1 MTPEPPPMSAA
12 LRALV
17 DADNQ
22 RPGPSD
28 AERTRV
34 YAALGASLGLLPI
47 GAAVAAHAA
56 GASAA
61 AASSTAAAST
71 AAVSGGSTVASAV
84 GAASAVGRIALLV
97 KAPLV
102 SVGVGAVLGAA
113 LTAYVVKGPA
123 ARWTASARARR
134 AAVVATAPA
143 RTSTSLAPRIETPEV
158 AAALPAAAAA
168 PAEAPLADE
177 RPAAVRAP
185 ALRHAVAA
193 PAPRE
198 DEPARATDDAHA
210 TASLPTAGVL
220 AQEQA
225 LLDPA
230 RASLAHGD
238 GVGALARLALH
249 ERRFPGGALAQ
260 EREAMTIRA
269 LAMTGD
275 RDRAR
280 TRAEAFR
287 SRYPGSLLWPMIAAS
302 LDAPP
307 GARR

>member
-1 MTPEPPPMSAA
+1 MSPV

-28 AERTRV
+28 IDRKRV
-34 YAALGASLGLLPI
+34 YATLGVSLGVLPLGA
-47 GAAVAAHAA
+47 AAAAHAA
-56 GASAA
+56 GAGA
-61 AASSTAAAST
+61 AASAAS
-71 AAVSGGSTVASAV
+71 ASGGTAVATAV
-84 GAASAVGRIALLV
+84 GAASAVGRVALLV

-102 SVGVGAVLGAA
+102 SIGVGAVLGAA

-134 AAVVATAPA
+134 AAAMATAPQRA
-143 RTSTSLAPRIETPEV
+143 SAPLAPEKLV
-158 AAALPAAAAA
+158 APQPPTAAPAAAVVA
-168 PAEAPLADE
+168 PAEAPAPVGE
-177 RPAAVRAP
+177 RPAKITSS
-185 ALRHAVAA
+185 RHAVAA
-193 PAPRE
+193 PAAPRE
-198 DEPARATDDAHA
+198 EDLGRPTDDAR
-210 TASLPTAGVL
+210 TAAPLATAGVL
-220 AQEQA
+220 SQEQA

-238 GVGALARLALH
+238 GAGALARLALH
-249 ERRFPGGALAQ
+249 ERRFPNGALAQ

-269 LAMTGD
+269 LVLTGD

-280 TRAEAFR
+280 ARAAAFR

-302 LDAPP
+302 LDASP
-307 GARR
+307 GSRR